1 MRWRVRSIRELC
13 ESAPGEMGGR
23 LFSRLRV
30 SGREGVPAFVS
41 GAKAPSVQIDLSAR
55 LTPSPF
61 KTAPRQPNLAF
72 AGGFGAGAGLSSP
85 GFGFL
90 ARRADDPKS
99 SGKKVSGP
107 GDRKA
112 GPKGV
117 RTGYGEGA
125 EPEEDTELEPD
136 SSEENEGFAQHSGD
150 DGVPE
155 DMATL
160 VLDKSGL
167 GPGLNPARGQGSVVN
182 QPDAPRVNY
191 AEDES
196 SDAAIMLRVAAG
208 DEAGFNFLV
217 GKYHR
222 AMISFLFRMVH
233 NQAVAEELAQEVFLR
248 VYRSRESYRAEAK
261 FTTWLY
267 RIATNLAVNHAR
279 DTKHE
284 RSAQNIYLDAPDEE
298 SGTTP
303 DVADDTPT
311 IEQTMLRD
319 ERMAAIRAHV
329 MELPERQRM
338 AVLMHKY
345 HGMDY
350 RQIGEVL
357 KLSESATKSL
367 LFRAYQTLREKLKDF
382 V

>member
-1 MRWRVRSIRELC
+1 M
-13 ESAPGEMGGR
+13 PGTPPGLRDASNAGMHWTPEGGGNRAAIPAGFQPMAARPGAGGGGGQSGGNSGGR
-23 LFSRLRV
+23 AP
-30 SGREGVPAFVS
+30 REGPESTAEN
-41 GAKAPSVQIDLSAR
+41 APKPQPSA
-55 LTPSPF
+55 
-61 KTAPRQPNLAF
+61 
-72 AGGFGAGAGLSSP
+72 
-85 GFGFL
+85 
-90 ARRADDPKS
+90 
-99 SGKKVSGP
+99 
-107 GDRKA
+107 
-112 GPKGV
+112 
-117 RTGYGEGA
+117 E
-125 EPEEDTELEPD
+125 
-136 SSEENEGFAQHSGD
+136 

-160 VLDKSGL
+160 VLDKSAL
-167 GPGLNPARGQGSVVN
+167 GQGPVVR
-182 QPDAPRVNY
+182 PDPETERLVVDRHFAAADP
-191 AEDES
+191 A

-208 DEAGFNFLV
+208 DESGFTYLV
-217 GKYHR
+217 EKYHR
-222 AMISFLFRMVH
+222 AMVHFLFRMVH

-284 RSAQNIYLDAPDEE
+284 RAAQNVYLDVPDEE
-298 SGTTP
+298 TGTTP
-303 DVADDTPT
+303 EVADDELTV
-311 IEQTMLRD
+311 EQRLLRD
-319 ERMAAIRAHV
+319 ERMAAIRKHV
-329 MELPERQRM
+329 MALPERQRM

-345 HGMDY
+345 QGLDY